1 MGYQRIGHSAPL
13 LYLSVLLPALH
24 HLDYCSVVL
33 KSGSVSLTTWF
44 LFSVVLDIVDSF
56 LLYTN
61 CRISL
66 SGSTKFWHLGRDC
79 VESVDRPRKN

>member
-1 MGYQRIGHSAPL
+1 MGYQRIGHSASL

-24 HLDYCSVVL
+24 HLDYCGILL

-66 SGSTKFWHLGRDC
+66 SGSTKFWHLDWDC
-79 VESVDRPRKN
+79 IESVDWPRKN